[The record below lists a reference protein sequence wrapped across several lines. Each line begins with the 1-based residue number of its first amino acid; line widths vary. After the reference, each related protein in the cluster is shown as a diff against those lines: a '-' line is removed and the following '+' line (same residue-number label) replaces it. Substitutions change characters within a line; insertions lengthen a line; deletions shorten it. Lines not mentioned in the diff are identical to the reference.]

1 VHADVEGTSQGAK
14 SMPRFNQ
21 ILCLFLFVCV
31 LRVQMFG
38 GEQPIPSNSP
48 STPSGDSKQQE
59 TAEQADIRPEEA
71 QGPSAIWV
79 GKDFARILKGDRI
92 QLSDTNVNANNSSG
106 VARRFLMAPLLQ
118 SSVNQ
123 YSFNLSLHSHS
134 FMGQTLVGA
143 AGMNAMG
150 LISTL
155 TRHKSTTTY
164 AWALR
169 GTTSLVTVT
178 NDPTFEV
185 HYSGLPG
192 VDTGEFQPVIV
203 KLTPTLD
210 NWRRVGVMHAKV
222 DPTVQFAQGV
232 QLSPFIEDRVA
243 AQVTML
249 ERGTARI
256 SATNLVPGDYA
267 LVLRF
272 RSASAKIA
280 ISDLGSDHGNWLV
293 LGQAWAF
300 TVKIPEASFPPP
312 HASPVNSPSAGVGD
326 SW

>member
-1 VHADVEGTSQGAK
+1 MQ
-14 SMPRFNQ
+14 RFNQ
-21 ILCLFLFVCV
+21 IFCLWLVVCV
-31 LRVQMFG
+31 FRVQMLG
-38 GEQPIPSNSP
+38 GELPILSSSP
-48 STPSGDSKQQE
+48 ATPSGDSKQYE
-59 TAEQADIRPEEA
+59 TAEQAEVRPEQT
-71 QGPSAIWV
+71 QGPIAIWV
-79 GKDFARILKGDRI
+79 GKDFARILRGDRI
-92 QLSDTNVNANNSSG
+92 QLSDTKVNANNFSG
-106 VARRFLMAPLLQ
+106 VARSYLLAPLLQ

-143 AGMNAMG
+143 AGTNAMG
-150 LISTL
+150 MVATL
-155 TRHKSTTTY
+155 TRRKSTTTY

-185 HYSGLPG
+185 HYGGLPG
-192 VDTGEFQPVIV
+192 VDPGEFQPVIV

-210 NWRRVGVMHAKV
+210 NWRRVGVMHVKIDAA
-222 DPTVQFAQGV
+222 AQLAQAA

-249 ERGTARI
+249 EKGTARI
-256 SATNLVPGDYA
+256 SATNLLPGDYA

-272 RSASAKIA
+272 GSSSAKIA

-300 TVKIPEASFPPP
+300 TVKIPESAFPPP
-312 HASPVNSPSAGVGD
+312 HASPVNSRPAGVGD
-326 SW
+326 